1 MLRKRLI
8 ADFVQEIFFL
18 DTDSERSKREV
29 RVLMSANQLTLSGA
43 FNISLEMNIFQ
54 VQQGDETLRNSI
66 IESYQPFIKKVVS
79 KVCNRFIDQTMDEF
93 SVGLVAFNEAI
104 NQYQKGQGSKFLTF
118 ADMVIRRRII
128 DFIRKESRQMRHI
141 YLDQTKPSDEST
153 MEESFIEQQAAIDHF
168 EEQRRINER
177 MEQIES
183 YQLLLL
189 QYGITFD
196 VLSKHCPKHAD
207 ARENAK
213 VSAKRLVEHKELVS
227 YLKKKKQLP
236 IKDLLQFVSCSRK
249 TIERNRKYIIALSL
263 IYIGGFSALKSY
275 IEPELETVQ

>member
-1 MLRKRLI
+1 
-8 ADFVQEIFFL
+8 
-18 DTDSERSKREV
+18 
-29 RVLMSANQLTLSGA
+29 MSANQLAMGGTY
-43 FNISLEMNIFQ
+43 NIPLEMNIFK
-54 VQQGDETLRNSI
+54 VQQGDESLRNKI

-93 SVGLVAFNEAI
+93 SIGLVAFNEAI

-128 DFIRKESRQMRHI
+128 DFIRKESRQVRNI
-141 YLDQTKPSDEST
+141 YLDQAKQDDENG
-153 MEESFIEQQAAIDHF
+153 MEESYVEQQAAIDF
-168 EEQRRINER
+168 YEEKCRIDER
-177 MEQIES
+177 KEQIIS
-183 YQLLLL
+183 YRQLLLE
-189 QYGITFD
+189 YGITFD

-213 VSAKRLVEHKELVS
+213 ISAKKLVEHKELVLF
-227 YLKKKKQLP
+227 LKKKRQLP

-249 TIERNRKYIIALSL
+249 TIERNRKYIIALAL

-275 IEPELETVQ
+275 IEPESELVH

>member
-1 MLRKRLI
+1 MIHANRLAVSETI
-8 ADFVQEIFFL
+8 NPPLEI
-18 DTDSERSKREV
+18 
-29 RVLMSANQLTLSGA
+29 
-43 FNISLEMNIFQ
+43 NIFR
-54 VQQGDETLRNSI
+54 VQQGDESLRNKI

-93 SVGLVAFNEAI
+93 SIGLVAFNEAI

-128 DFIRKESRQMRHI
+128 DFIRKETRQMRHI
-141 YLDQTKPSDEST
+141 YLDQVKTDSENV
-153 MEESFIEQQAAIDHF
+153 MEESYVEQKAAIDYY
-168 EEQRRINER
+168 EERCRISER
-177 MEQIES
+177 MEQIDS
-183 YQLLLL
+183 YRKMLLD
-189 QYGITFD
+189 YGITFD
-196 VLSKHCPKHAD
+196 VLSHHCPKHAD

-213 VSAKRLVEHKELVS
+213 ISAKRLVDHPELVL

-275 IEPELETVQ
+275 IEPEMEAAL

>member
-1 MLRKRLI
+1 
-8 ADFVQEIFFL
+8 
-18 DTDSERSKREV
+18 
-29 RVLMSANQLTLSGA
+29 MSANQLTLGGA
-43 FNISLEMNIFQ
+43 FNISLETNIYQ
-54 VQQGDETLRNSI
+54 VQQGDESLRNSI

-128 DFIRKESRQMRHI
+128 DFIRKESRQVRHI
-141 YLDQTKPSDEST
+141 YLDQTKPTDENA
-153 MEESFIEQQAAIDHF
+153 MEESFIEQKAAIDYY
-168 EEQRRINER
+168 EEECRINER
-177 MEQIES
+177 MDQIES
-183 YQLLLL
+183 YQTLLLE
-189 QYGITFD
+189 YGITFD

-213 VSAKRLVEHKELVS
+213 VSAKKLVEHKELVN

-275 IEPELETVQ
+275 IEPELESVQ

>member
-1 MLRKRLI
+1 
-8 ADFVQEIFFL
+8 
-18 DTDSERSKREV
+18 
-29 RVLMSANQLTLSGA
+29 MSANQMTLGGA
-43 FNISLEMNIFQ
+43 FNISLENNISQ
-54 VQQGDETLRNSI
+54 VQQGNEILRNSI
-66 IESYQPFIKKVVS
+66 IESYKPFIKKVVS

-104 NQYQKGQGSKFLTF
+104 NQYQNGQGSKFLTF

-128 DFIRKESRQMRHI
+128 DFIRKESRQVRHI
-141 YLDQTKPSDEST
+141 YLDQTKPSDENT
-153 MEESFIEQQAAIDHF
+153 MEESFIEQQAAIDHY
-168 EEQRRINER
+168 EEQRRIQER

-183 YQLLLL
+183 YRALLLD
-189 QYGITFD
+189 YGITFD

-213 VSAKRLVEHKELVS
+213 VSAKLLVEHKELVA

-249 TIERNRKYIIALSL
+249 TIERNRKYIIALAL
-263 IYIGGFSALKSY
+263 IYIGGFSALRSY
-275 IEPELETVQ
+275 IEPEMETVQ